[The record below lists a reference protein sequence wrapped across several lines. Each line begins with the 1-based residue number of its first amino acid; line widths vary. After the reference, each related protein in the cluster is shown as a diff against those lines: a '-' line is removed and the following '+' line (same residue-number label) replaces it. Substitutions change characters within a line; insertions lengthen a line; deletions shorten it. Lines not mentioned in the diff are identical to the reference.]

1 METYAPS
8 TRATRDTSIEAFWSL
23 NAGAQQ
29 EKVMQCIS
37 KFGPISDREVGYK
50 LIIAN
55 STVSARRGHLVE
67 QGRVRKSGTKKDPM
81 TGKRVTL
88 WEEVPSEPYQRML
101 GLVR

>member
-8 TRATRDTSIEAFWSL
+8 TRATADTSIESYYTL
-23 NAGAQQ
+23 NAGEQRQ
-29 EKVMQCIS
+29 RVMSVI
-37 KFGPISDREVGYK
+37 KRGAVTDRDVARE
-50 LIIAN
+50 LIITP
-55 STVSARRGHLVE
+55 STVSARRAELIK
-67 QGRVRKSGTKKDPM
+67 QGRVRVAGKKIDPM